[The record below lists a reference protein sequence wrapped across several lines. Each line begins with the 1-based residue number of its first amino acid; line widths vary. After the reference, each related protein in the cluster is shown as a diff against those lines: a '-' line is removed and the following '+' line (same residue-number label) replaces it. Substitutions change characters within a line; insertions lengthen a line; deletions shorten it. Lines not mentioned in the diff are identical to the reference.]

1 MKQAI
6 KYKIMVDKI
15 QTNDNHYLIT
25 HNKFIADLTFNAR
38 QLKRDRVEKKL
49 RNSKDNI

>member
-6 KYKIMVDKI
+6 KYKTMGGKI

-25 HNKFIADLTFNAR
+25 HNNIIADLKFNAR

-49 RNSKDNI
+49 RNYKDNI